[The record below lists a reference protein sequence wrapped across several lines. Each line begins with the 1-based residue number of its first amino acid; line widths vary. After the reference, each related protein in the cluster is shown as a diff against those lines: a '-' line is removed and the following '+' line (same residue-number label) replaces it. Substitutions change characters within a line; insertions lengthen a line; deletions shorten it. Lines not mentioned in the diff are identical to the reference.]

1 MANVIFTYREKRL
14 LMRKVLHIIIF
25 GLIGLNA
32 YAQTAE
38 EIISKAEDKMR
49 GESSYAEMK
58 ITTVRPKWSR
68 EMTLKSWS
76 KGEKLSLIYIASPAR
91 EKGTVFLKKGKEVW
105 NWIPSI
111 ERTIKLPPSMMSQSW
126 MGTDMTNDDLVK
138 ESEKDNDFTHK
149 LIGEEVI
156 DGLKCWKIELIPKE
170 DAAIVWGKILS
181 WIDQKEYNTMKSE
194 FYDEDGYLVNLMKAS
209 NVKEMGGIII
219 PTRME
224 IIPVEEKGKKTILE
238 YVSLKLNLGLQESY
252 FTLQNMKKI
261 K

>member
-1 MANVIFTYREKRL
+1 MLKNL
-14 LMRKVLHIIIF
+14 LPTILVLISIQGF
-25 GLIGLNA
+25 G
-32 YAQTAE
+32 QTAE
-38 EIISKAEDKMR
+38 EIIKKAEDKMR

-149 LIGEEVI
+149 LLGEELI
-156 DGLKCWKIELIPKE
+156 GGRKCWKIELIPKE

-181 WIDQKEYNTMKSE
+181 WVDQAEYITLKSE
-194 FYDEDGYLVNLMKAS
+194 FYDEEGYLINRMVAS
-209 NVKEMGGIII
+209 DIKEMGGIVI

-224 IIPVEEKGKKTILE
+224 IIPVEEEGKKTIME
-238 YVSLKLNLGLQESY
+238 YISLKLNIGLEDSY
-252 FTLQNMKKI
+252 FTLQNMKRI